1 MKRLVCV
8 SNRISLPRRGTAPG
22 GLAVGVLA
30 ALRQIGGLWF
40 GWSGETAAQPSA
52 APEVLVRENIRFAT
66 IDLEAEE
73 FDAYYNG
80 YCNGTL
86 WPLFHY
92 FPGRFRHEQRHYDA
106 YHSVNSQFAR
116 QLMKLIEP
124 GDVIWVHDYQ
134 LIPLGRYLRQ
144 MQFEGP
150 IGFFLH
156 IPFPHVQILR
166 LLPNYAELVRDMCQ
180 YDLVGFQTEDDLRS
194 FQSCLEQVAP
204 CAMPANGNQLTVGG
218 RKVRLGVF
226 PIGVDVDGIAAEAAT
241 AIADE
246 TVQRMIASL
255 QGRKLMIGV
264 DRLDYSKGLTERFA
278 AFEHFLE
285 LFPESRSKVTFLQI
299 APLSRADVL
308 AYSEIRQALEQMA
321 GRLNGRFA
329 EADWTPIRY
338 LNRNFSHATL
348 MGFLRAAQVALVTPV
363 RDGMNLVAK
372 EFVAAQDPDDPG
384 VLLISPMAGAARE
397 LSGALQVNPYDK
409 RGMALALQTALH
421 MPLDERRRR
430 HEQMLEAVRRHDIHN
445 WYGEFLYAL
454 TGTRFSRPARAN
466 AAPPPAPAAQRP
478 PMRAVGTE
486 STVREIMPSRSS
498 GL

>member
-1 MKRLVCV
+1 MKRLICV

-22 GLAVGVLA
+22 GLAVGVLS
-30 ALRQIGGLWF
+30 ALRQVGGLWF
-40 GWSGETAAQPSA
+40 GWSGETAEHSSA
-52 APEVLVRENIRFAT
+52 DPEVLARDNIRFAT
-66 IDLEAEE
+66 IDLEANL

-92 FPGRFRHEQRHYDA
+92 FPGRFRHEQQHYEA
-106 YHSVNSQFAR
+106 YHAVNSLFAR
-116 QLMKLIEP
+116 QLMKLVEP

-144 MQFEGP
+144 LQFQGS

-166 LLPNYAELVRDMCQ
+166 LLPNYAELVRDLCQ

-194 FQSCLEQVAP
+194 FYSCIEQVAP
-204 CAMPANGNQLTVGG
+204 YALPPSGQQLVIGG
-218 RKVRLGVF
+218 RRMRVGVY
-226 PIGVDVDGIAAEAAT
+226 PIGVDVDEVSKE
-241 AIADE
+241 AIATMGDE
-246 TVQRMIASL
+246 TVQRMITSL

-285 LFPESRSKVTFLQI
+285 LSPESHGKVTFLQI

-321 GRLNGRFA
+321 GRVNGRFA

-409 RGMALALQTALH
+409 RGMALALQSALH
-421 MPLDERRRR
+421 MPLDERRAR
-430 HEQMLEAVRRHDIHN
+430 HQQMLEAVRRHDIHN
-445 WYGEFLYAL
+445 WYGEFLHAL
-454 TGTRFSRPARAN
+454 TGRRFARPGSSGAEPTTLGPRVARA
-466 AAPPPAPAAQRP
+466 R
-478 PMRAVGTE
+478 V
-486 STVREIMPSRSS
+486 
-498 GL
+498 